1 MKQVYQ
7 TREDRSKKY
16 KTREKKRSSMKY
28 VEKEVVIDNDDELD
42 DTAKD

>member
-16 KTREKKRSSMKY
+16 KTREKKRSSIKY
-28 VEKEVVIDNDDELD
+28 VQKEVVINNDDELD